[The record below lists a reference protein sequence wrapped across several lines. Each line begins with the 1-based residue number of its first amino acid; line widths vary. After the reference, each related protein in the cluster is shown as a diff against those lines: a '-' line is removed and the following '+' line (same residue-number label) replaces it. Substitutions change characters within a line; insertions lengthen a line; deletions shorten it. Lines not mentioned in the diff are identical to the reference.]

1 MNSGMKPLSAKTK
14 VQLPGCDLH
23 GPGCRL
29 RATGLSRLQNAAW
42 LESIGEKPGSWA
54 DPGWSPNTCHQI
66 QADLEEVEMS
76 IGLTE
81 CDGEPLKRLYRSQY
95 GETCEVVQELKS
107 SRAEREWKGYRRLPD
122 GRAGPSPESISTP
135 SKRAEYCRK
144 FGFAEM

>member
-1 MNSGMKPLSAKTK
+1 MATAVKEKLAECP
-14 VQLPGCDLH
+14 LH
-23 GPGCRL
+23 GPHCGLRPKALDRL
-29 RATGLSRLQNAAW
+29 RHVAW
-42 LESIGEKPGSWA
+42 LESIGEDPGEWA
-54 DPGWSPNTCHQI
+54 DAGWDASTCGKI
-66 QADLEEVEMS
+66 AADLAEVEMN

-81 CDGEPLKRLYRSQY
+81 CDGEPLKRLYKSQY